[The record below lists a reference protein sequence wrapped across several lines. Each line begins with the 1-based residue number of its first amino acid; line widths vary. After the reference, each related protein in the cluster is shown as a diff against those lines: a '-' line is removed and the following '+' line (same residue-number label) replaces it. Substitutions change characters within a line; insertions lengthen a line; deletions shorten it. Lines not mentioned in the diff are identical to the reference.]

1 LFDFSGLFS
10 RLDETNPLFSEI
22 TGEEK
27 IIKIRKRLTLCFWVS
42 FFLFVIYPSAGNCL
56 TLITPEEA
64 AQPDVPTPRGI
75 KTRTEGNGPQIK
87 IYSPNLYEPLRVPF
101 VMDISF
107 EASSDKTIDF
117 DSLRI
122 KYLKLVPIDLT
133 GKIKPYLNNNRL
145 MVKDVKV
152 PQGKHRLQLFIA
164 YTSGE
169 KTMMEIVLMVE
180 K

>member
-1 LFDFSGLFS
+1 M
-10 RLDETNPLFSEI
+10 

-27 IIKIRKRLTLCFWVS
+27 MIKITKGLKLYFWVS
-42 FFLFVIYPSAGNCL
+42 FFLFVIYPGAGDCL

-64 AQPDVPTPRGI
+64 AQPDAPIPRGI

-87 IYSPNLYEPLRVPF
+87 IYSPSLDEPLRIPF
-101 VMDISF
+101 IMDIAF
-107 EASSDKTIDF
+107 EGLPDKTIDF

-133 GKIKPYLNNNRL
+133 GKIKPYLDNNRL

-152 PQGKHRLQLFIA
+152 PQGKHCLQLFIA

-169 KTMMEIVLMVE
+169 KTMVEIVLNVD

>member
-1 LFDFSGLFS
+1 MIIRIKLKLFL
-10 RLDETNPLFSEI
+10 
-22 TGEEK
+22 
-27 IIKIRKRLTLCFWVS
+27 WVS
-42 FFLFVIYPSAGNCL
+42 FFFFCIYPFAAYGL

-64 AQPDVPTPRGI
+64 AQPDAPIPRGI
-75 KTRTEGNGPQIK
+75 KTKTEGNGPQIK
-87 IYSPNLYEPLRVPF
+87 VSSPNLDEPLRVPF
-101 VMDISF
+101 IMDISF

-117 DSLRI
+117 DSLKI
-122 KYLKLVPIDLT
+122 KYLKLVPIDVT

>member
-1 LFDFSGLFS
+1 MIIRIKLKLFL
-10 RLDETNPLFSEI
+10 
-22 TGEEK
+22 
-27 IIKIRKRLTLCFWVS
+27 WVS
-42 FFLFVIYPSAGNCL
+42 FFFFCIYPFAAYGL

-64 AQPDVPTPRGI
+64 AQPDAPIPRGI
-75 KTRTEGNGPQIK
+75 KTKTEGNGPQIK
-87 IYSPNLYEPLRVPF
+87 VSSPNLDEPLRVPF
-101 VMDISF
+101 IMDISF

-117 DSLRI
+117 DSLKI
-122 KYLKLVPIDLT
+122 KYLKLVPIDVT

-152 PQGKHRLQLFIA
+152 PQGKHRLQLSIA
-164 YTSGE
+164 YASGE

>member
-1 LFDFSGLFS
+1 M
-10 RLDETNPLFSEI
+10 

-27 IIKIRKRLTLCFWVS
+27 MVKIRKRLTLCFWVS
-42 FFLFVIYPSAGNCL
+42 LFLFFIYPYAGDCL

-64 AQPDVPTPRGI
+64 AQPDAPIPRGI
-75 KTRTEGNGPQIK
+75 KTKTEGNGPQIK
-87 IYSPNLYEPLRVPF
+87 VYSPNLDEPLRVPF
-101 VMDISF
+101 IMDISF

-117 DSLRI
+117 ESLKI
-122 KYLKLVPIDLT
+122 KYLKLVPIDVT

-152 PQGKHRLQLFIA
+152 PQGKHRLQLSIA
-164 YTSGE
+164 YASGE
-169 KTMMEIVLMVE
+169 KTMMEIVLNVD